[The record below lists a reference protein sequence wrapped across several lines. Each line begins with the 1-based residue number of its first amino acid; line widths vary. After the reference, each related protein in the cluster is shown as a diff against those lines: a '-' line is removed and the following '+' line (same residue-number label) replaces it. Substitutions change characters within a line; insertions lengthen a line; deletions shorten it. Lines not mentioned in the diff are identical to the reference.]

1 MQKTHFIQNEH
12 LHWIRIY
19 DNAIETFKKEAEQIV
34 DCPKAAYSRLSIA
47 NKKMNRVKSW
57 AATENNKLDGKGGPH
72 GH

>member
-1 MQKTHFIQNEH
+1 MITLIIAKQHENEH

-47 NKKMNRVKSW
+47 NKK
-57 AATENNKLDGKGGPH
+57 
-72 GH
+72 